1 MLRYEQIQELAI
13 ASEQDITIL
22 ADFDDCIAGVIYK
35 KNKYYVVY
43 SRSKI
48 LDKLMN
54 DNGWEYLDALDYYE
68 FNIECAY
75 YGPQSPLILIDEL
88 PDGPNL

>member
-13 ASEQDITIL
+13 ANEQDIPMF

-35 KNKYYVVY
+35 KNKYYVAY

-68 FNIECAY
+68 FNIESAY